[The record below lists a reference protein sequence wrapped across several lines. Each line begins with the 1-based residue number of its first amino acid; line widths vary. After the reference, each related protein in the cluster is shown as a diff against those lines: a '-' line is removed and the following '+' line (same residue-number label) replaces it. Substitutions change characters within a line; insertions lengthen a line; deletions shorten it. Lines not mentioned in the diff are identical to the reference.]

1 MVTEK
6 SVTIDEVWMRRL
18 EPTATNVVGKS
29 ADQAIVPQYVANI
42 LQTASPTILLP
53 ETLSSRNA
61 EDVVAVAEMQT
72 QTCQETIDANTHP
85 GIIHF
90 ALEGYCAERKAGS
103 IVRETIETI
112 IDDSVPSSH
121 PTGLQTEQGIVAHG
135 YFLEAQPIILNET
148 ASYDL
153 VPRCPDMVA
162 HFRCVL
168 IGKIE
173 VKDALMKLGS
183 FAYA

>member
-1 MVTEK
+1 
-6 SVTIDEVWMRRL
+6 MRRL
-18 EPTATNVVGKS
+18 ESTTTNVVGKS
-29 ADQAIVPQYVANI
+29 ADQAIVPRYVANI

-53 ETLSSRNA
+53 ETLSTRDA
-61 EDVVAVAEMQT
+61 EDVVAVAEMQP
-72 QTCQETIDANTHP
+72 QTSQETIDTDTHP

-90 ALEGYCAERKAGS
+90 ALEGHCAERKAGN
-103 IVRETIETI
+103 IVGETIEAI
-112 IDDSVPSSH
+112 IDDAVSSSH

-148 ASYDL
+148 AGYDL

-162 HFRCVL
+162 HFRCIL
-168 IGKIE
+168 IGMIE
-173 VKDALMKLGS
+173 VKDALMKLGA